1 MRKSRDPESSPRG
14 NAEKYLSYR
23 EAWARIKAA
32 QGHGF
37 YLEAVTIEE
46 SIISDRLIRYLLS
59 KNAIELK
66 DDLRQ
71 YPPFGQ
77 LIQRWKQKHPEPIT
91 SRGVDNLQEAV
102 DRWRRRRNNIVHG
115 LVKSNPGTATEDID
129 DFLWAARQAAAEG
142 EKLADAV
149 SQWCKKEIPRSP
161 REARTSASEAA
172 VTIVSISPEE
182 HRLTRVLGQL
192 GLSVPIHVRGRTSV
206 ADLFN
211 QKERCGV
218 YVLEFATGELY
229 AGKARDVTR
238 RFVQHWKTHDDIERI
253 AFMRVP
259 EAELDTAERSVI
271 KRLEAEGKP
280 LRNITF
286 TRLPEGETDFDLV
299 MSPEEQKRWRADLS
313 FQDLSGPRLVDPVL
327 RRKYSRRYRQFER
340 LGSAERVIDV
350 VRTYVDAAIPVP
362 RRSEVAFWAVTCL
375 PSVGMPARINI
386 NWQEVF
392 NVHGHDADL
401 WCSIFMAESPF
412 YEWSQERSD
421 KLYERYLTLQPTSH
435 RYKPGGEDQL
445 NFYIRADEV
454 ESFVTDPEVL
464 PAIREFNLRLMQRGP
479 CIYGRYHCMDLADR
493 LLDEKERAGEL
504 PTAVST

>member
-1 MRKSRDPESSPRG
+1 SSPRG

-59 KNAIELK
+59 VNAIELK
-66 DDLRQ
+66 DDSHR

-77 LIQRWKQKHPEPIT
+77 LIQLWKQERPEPIT

-102 DRWRRRRNNIVHG
+102 DHWRRHRNNIVHG
-115 LVKSNPGTATEDID
+115 LVKSNPGTPTEDID

-142 EKLADAV
+142 EKLAKAV
-149 SQWCKKEIPRSP
+149 SQWCAKVVPRSP
-161 REARTSASEAA
+161 RETRTKTSEAVTSA
-172 VTIVSISPEE
+172 SISPEE
-182 HRLTRVLGQL
+182 QRLTRLLGQL
-192 GLSVPIHVRGRTSV
+192 GFSAPIHVRGRTSV
-206 ADLFN
+206 ADLFK

-238 RFVQHWKTHDDIERI
+238 RFVQHSKTHDDIERL
-253 AFMRVP
+253 AFMRVS

-271 KRLEAEGKP
+271 KRLEEGKP

-286 TRLPEGETDFDLV
+286 TRLPAGETDFDLV
-299 MSPEEQKRWRADLS
+299 MSHEEQMRWRADLS

-340 LGSAERVIDV
+340 LGSAERVSDV
-350 VRTYVDAAIPVP
+350 LRTYVDAAIPVP

-401 WCSIFMAESPF
+401 WCSIFMAASPF
-412 YEWSQERSD
+412 DEWSQERSD
-421 KLYERYLTLQPTSH
+421 KLYERYLTLQPTDH
-435 RYKPGGEDQL
+435 WYKPGGEDQL

-464 PAIREFNLRLMQRGP
+464 PAIREFNLRLMRRGP
-479 CIYGRYHCMDLADR
+479 CIYGRYHCMDLVDR
-493 LLDEKERAGEL
+493 LLEEKERGEEL
-504 PTAVST
+504 PAAVPT